1 MRLVFNSFLI
11 EKGMELRPDEKSEKE
26 QVEDYIEQFSIEG
39 MLDEVLNSLLE
50 SRPAN
55 PYTALSSLIEAKTM
69 PEIIDIL
76 IYPCVAEGGRSG
88 VEVKVITNLGEF
100 SGMAG
105 DLFDAPPGTDILRE
119 FGVQQVKISDAI
131 KNIDPRN
138 QKEIDDALMSLKEI
152 DTHLLVATSIAIC
165 RAGARHT
172 GKSLFNHIATQAE
185 AIEQLPLPV
194 LTAAQLQLGTDDINN
209 KLSQDIM
216 LYPVSTTFFDGALE
230 SLAQASQFIKLALV
244 EKFTPESASEETNTN
259 GEGHDGKPPHITFN
273 TSGCCRVSGMELS
286 ELISIINSCVNSN
299 VNGEMKPAVDMSH
312 TAISKFID
320 DNVLYYPFGD
330 ASSQEGAELDG
341 AGVIDNIMTMWRNTE
356 TISIEDPLH
365 PDDIT
370 SLRELKNK
378 IGTAMS
384 EIRGDPS
391 SSELPYA
398 LSGVGRDDSCPLQIV
413 ADEACQTASD
423 LKKLTSEGVFNAVKI
438 RMSKSKT
445 VTAAIDMVKAA
456 RTAGWAIIV
465 GCEEGPPETYD
476 SFLADFAVGTSA
488 MQFQGGSMENA
499 EHACKFNRLMQI
511 FKENDDLPFV
521 QRDFR

>member
-1 MRLVFNSFLI
+1 
-11 EKGMELRPDEKSEKE
+11 MELRPDDKSEKE
-26 QVEDYIEQFSIEG
+26 QVQDYIEQFSIES

-55 PYTALSSLIEAKTM
+55 PYTALSALIEAKTM
-69 PEIIDIL
+69 PEIIDIF
-76 IYPCVAEGGRSG
+76 IYPCIAEGGRGG
-88 VEVKVITNLGEF
+88 VEVKVMTNLGEF

-105 DLFDAPPGTDILRE
+105 DLFEAPPGTDTLRE

-138 QKEIDDALMSLKEI
+138 QKEVDDALMSLEHI
-152 DTHLLVATSIAIC
+152 DTHLIVATSIAIC
-165 RAGARHT
+165 RAGARHS

-185 AIEQLPLPV
+185 TIEQLPLPV
-194 LTAAQLQLGTDDINN
+194 LTAAQLQLGTDDVNN

-230 SLAQASQFIKLALV
+230 SLVQASQFIKLALV
-244 EKFTPESASEETNTN
+244 EKLTPEPGIEEAHSS
-259 GEGHDGKPPHITFN
+259 GEGSDSKAPHITYN

-286 ELISIINSCVNSN
+286 ELISIINSCVSAN
-299 VNGEMKPAVDMSH
+299 VSGEIKPAVEMSY
-312 TAISKFID
+312 TGISKFVD
-320 DNVLYYPFGD
+320 DNVLYYPFGE
-330 ASSQEGAELDG
+330 ASSEEGAELDG

-356 TISIEDPLH
+356 TVSIEDPLH

-378 IGTAMS
+378 VGTVMS

-445 VTAAIDMVKAA
+445 VTAAIEMVKAA
-456 RTAGWAIIV
+456 RTAGWAVIV
-465 GCEEGPPETYD
+465 GCEEGSPEVYD
-476 SFLADFAVGTSA
+476 SFIADLAVGTCA

-511 FKENDDLPFV
+511 FKENDGMPFV